1 MMLLLLLLLC
11 VRWGFSQR
19 LNSTPNATPAI
30 TQDPLTTA
38 APPEPQQAAPES
50 SAAAAAADVHVHAVV
65 SAAAPAPSAA
75 AAEVP
80 AGVAEEAGTA
90 AAASAQE
97 VVKLEPHAIYGEL
110 VHDLGYKQIYLTS
123 VERLVRAPI
132 WQRQRILR
140 PERAQAMAAD
150 KMRGKKFNGMP
161 GVITLY
167 QDRQAEVSWECR
179 LAHVNVDATR
189 SAPRHKSW
197 DTWCCNTARLRL
209 YMSRRK
215 YVSVWRGVRSA
226 DVDRR
231 QQLICESS
239 DPTDSAIVDGQHR
252 VAALMIMSE
261 AGAWDKAAHN
271 VAVDVVPTSDEQEGC
286 DLFTEINKAEPV
298 RLVDMPGEGAV
309 AHLLDS
315 DSDFDSWWYVPPS
328 HATAQVCDLF
338 TEINKAEPVRLV
350 DMPGEGAAAHQRAVL
365 AEAAAALA
373 EAYPAMVKQ
382 SSRCKAPHIN
392 LDVFRDDI
400 FQSELMARHK
410 LHTTAQLLAWLQ
422 EANDTLGQRD
432 EAQWAQAL
440 SGRTTAASSAALKK
454 ARAHGFYLG
463 LDKAWLHI

>member
-1 MMLLLLLLLC
+1 
-11 VRWGFSQR
+11 
-19 LNSTPNATPAI
+19 
-30 TQDPLTTA
+30 
-38 APPEPQQAAPES
+38 
-50 SAAAAAADVHVHAVV
+50 
-65 SAAAPAPSAA
+65 
-75 AAEVP
+75 
-80 AGVAEEAGTA
+80 
-90 AAASAQE
+90 
-97 VVKLEPHAIYGEL
+97 
-110 VHDLGYKQIYLTS
+110 
-123 VERLVRAPI
+123 
-132 WQRQRILR
+132 
-140 PERAQAMAAD
+140 MAAD

-167 QDRQAEVSWECR
+167 QDR
-179 LAHVNVDATR
+179 
-189 SAPRHKSW
+189 
-197 DTWCCNTARLRL
+197 
-209 YMSRRK
+209 
-215 YVSVWRGVRSA
+215 
-226 DVDRR
+226 
-231 QQLICESS
+231 S

-271 VAVDVVPTSDEQEGC
+271 VAVDVVPTSDEQE
-286 DLFTEINKAEPV
+286 
-298 RLVDMPGEGAV
+298 
-309 AHLLDS
+309 
-315 DSDFDSWWYVPPS
+315 
-328 HATAQVCDLF
+328 VCDLF

-373 EAYPAMVKQ
+373 EAYPAMVKP

-422 EANDTLGQRD
+422 EANGTLGQRD